1 MNSEII
7 GKPTDRD
14 YGVVF
19 TKPVEDFIKKQLP
32 FVREVIFEET
42 GKFHE
47 AGKPILK
54 TRIVFEGE
62 TYKEK
67 RVRKSVEKRLGFLLP
82 VSVLTYSN
90 VINPYG
96 ASVVHSFSRIQNRLE
111 LQMETIGIL
120 RHPSQLYESFTYL
133 LIGIWM
139 YILWNKHRI
148 DLRPG
153 SLLGLFLMVAFLGRF
168 FLENFKENQV
178 AFEAQFSINLG
189 QILSIPLFVYGVYV
203 FFRNFKSNS
212 YS

>member
-1 MNSEII
+1 M
-7 GKPTDRD
+7 
-14 YGVVF
+14 
-19 TKPVEDFIKKQLP
+19 
-32 FVREVIFEET
+32 
-42 GKFHE
+42 
-47 AGKPILK
+47 
-54 TRIVFEGE
+54 
-62 TYKEK
+62 
-67 RVRKSVEKRLGFLLP
+67 EKRLGLLP

-120 RHPSQLYESFTYL
+120 RHPSQLYESLTYL

-203 FFRNFKSNS
+203 FLEILNLIHIHEKQQKLN
-212 YS
+212 